1 VLAGLTLINV
11 IMNTILERL
20 QPIFREVLDN
30 PSLSVTAED
39 SGHTVDGWDSLAHVS
54 LIAAVEQEFGVRFA
68 LGELE
73 ELRNIGDMIRLIE
86 QKGGAA

>member
-30 PSLSVTAED
+30 PGLSVAAED